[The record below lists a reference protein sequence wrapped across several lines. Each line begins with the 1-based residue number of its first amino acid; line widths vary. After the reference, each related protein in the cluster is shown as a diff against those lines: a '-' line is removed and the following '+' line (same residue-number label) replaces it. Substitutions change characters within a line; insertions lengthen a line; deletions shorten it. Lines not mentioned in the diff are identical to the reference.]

1 MLLEQIFVCQE
12 LTFLQ
17 SCLGRQPIKLG
28 LLHNGKVRG
37 VHWETIQAKGFPRG
51 IFCFFEWIIK
61 VVFEVVY
68 F

>member
-51 IFCFFEWIIK
+51 IFSQCTIK